1 MGKFVGVSVALFVL
15 AVGFLAIS
23 QGPEMAALVSA
34 YISQPVL
41 HQIAWAVIVLVPLVM
56 LPFAVWLWDQLMR
69 QGQAAGALAQRL
81 DGVRSQ
87 VRDLTRAQGGVEADV
102 QQLARSDPED
112 AIAALQRRV
121 TEAEKFAQ
129 IQQGRNEIID
139 LDSRVGALRTQQQT
153 LKDRLSPV
161 LDVRRSI
168 EQIFAELD
176 GRQRDIERSLAEVAS
191 GDDSTALDVR
201 LKQLVDF
208 VRQGNARCDQIEQAS
223 KTVATLKEA
232 CAELRTRLA
241 PLAATEDG
249 ITSRIRVLGEER
261 DRLTAEITA
270 IERAPDGPLAE
281 RVQKLTDDKNRLD
294 DGIAHLSAEFG
305 KLAALR
311 RDAGTLVVGLDRA
324 LNTLSI
330 AKTDEGAAGMDA
342 RIGEVS
348 QFVEKTQGQFEEIE
362 RRVGAFEH
370 LKGRLSDLQ
379 TRLVPLE
386 SEETGVLK
394 LIEDL
399 QGMREKLAEKIRR
412 IEGGEEGDLAARVK
426 AFAETKRELEDRV
439 ASLADQFAKLSTVR
453 KDIAGLF
460 DKLSSAVSASAG

>member
-1 MGKFVGVSVALFVL
+1 MGKFVGVSVVLFVL
-15 AVGFLAIS
+15 AVAFVALS
-23 QGPEMAALVSA
+23 QGPEMAALVTA

-56 LPFAVWLWDQLMR
+56 LPFAVWLWDRLVR
-69 QGQAAGALAQRL
+69 QGQSAGALAQRL
-81 DGVRSQ
+81 DGVRSR
-87 VRDLTRAQGGVEADV
+87 VVDLTRAQGSVDADV

-112 AIAALQRRV
+112 AIAALQQRV
-121 TEAEKFAQ
+121 TESERFAQ
-129 IQQGRNEIID
+129 IQQSRNEITD
-139 LDSRVGALRTQQQT
+139 LDSRVNALRTQQQS

-168 EQIFAELD
+168 EQVFVEID
-176 GRQRDIERSLAEVAS
+176 SRQRDIERSLAEVAS

-201 LKQLVDF
+201 LKHLVEF

-223 KTVATLKEA
+223 KTVATLNEA
-232 CAELRTRLA
+232 CAEMRTRLA

-249 ITSRIRVLGEER
+249 ITSRIRQLGEER

-270 IERAPDGPLAE
+270 IERVPDGSLAE

-294 DGIAHLSAEFG
+294 GGIAQLSAQFG
-305 KLAALR
+305 KLAGLR
-311 RDAGTLVVGLDRA
+311 RDAGMLLISLERA

-330 AKTDEGAAGMDA
+330 AKTDDGAAGMDA

-348 QFVEKTQGQFEEIE
+348 QFVERMQDQFEEIE
-362 RRVGAFEH
+362 RRVGAFEN
-370 LKGRLSDLQ
+370 LKTRLGDLQ
-379 TRLVPLE
+379 TRLAPLE

-399 QGMREKLAEKIRR
+399 HDMREKLAEKIRH

-426 AFAETKRELEDRV
+426 DFAETKRELEDRV
-439 ASLADQFAKLSTVR
+439 ASLADQFTKLSTVR

-460 DKLSSAVSASAG
+460 DKLSSAVNASAG